1 MSIDTRVEVSGLL
14 VDCNLY
20 EDGKY
25 FVHLIPDKEF
35 EKIDEILRR
44 AEQLKEAPKENLPS
58 PPEEDIESDRW
69 FQHLDRIHIRTGM
82 ATQNTCSLAFESDLP
97 PHLKGCLQD
106 YQSNEELPR
115 YSDAHRVRVLGNLKL
130 MKGGNVVL
138 FFHLVDE
145 VPYFNDDENE
155 DFTGSVDYNNL
166 HA

>member
-1 MSIDTRVEVSGLL
+1 MTIDNSVEVSGLL

-25 FVHLIPDKEF
+25 FVHIIPDQSQ
-35 EKIDEILRR
+35 EKIDEILRL
-44 AEQLKEAPKENLPS
+44 ADELKAAPKEQLPC
-58 PPEEDIESDRW
+58 PPEEDIESDYYTKY
-69 FQHLDRIHIRTGM
+69 LDRIHIRTGM
-82 ATQNTCSLAFESDLP
+82 ATLNRCSLAFESDYP

-115 YSDAHRVRVLGNLKL
+115 YSDAHRVRVLGKLKL

-138 FFHLVDE
+138 HFHLVDE
-145 VPYFNDDENE
+145 VPYFGDDI
-155 DFTGSVDYNNL
+155 DDYTGSVDYNNL